1 MLRWAGRL
9 IGGAGLLF
17 VGVLAVQ
24 SCSSR
29 PAAPSPP
36 ADDLKPIVSVKELM
50 ESIVDPIADNI
61 FDAVAVDSTEKG
73 IVEHRPTTDEDWA
86 KVRQGAVTL
95 AEASNLLKM
104 HRPVAPSD
112 DPSHKND
119 PKGPELP
126 PAEIQK
132 RIDGDR
138 ARWNQHVDGLRDE
151 ALKVLDIV
159 KARDADGL
167 FKAGSN
173 LDAACENCHLEYWYP
188 GDKKAVLEDKKK
200 KVYYT
205 TPAPARR

>member
-1 MLRWAGRL
+1 MRRFPLSIRGSF
-9 IGGAGLLF
+9 LF
-17 VGVLAVQ
+17 FVSALALQ

-29 PAAPSPP
+29 PAAPAP
-36 ADDLKPIVSVKELM
+36 ADDLTPIISIKELM

-104 HRPVAPSD
+104 HRPVAPAD

-126 PAEIQK
+126 PVEIQK

-151 ALKVLDIV
+151 ALKVLEIV
-159 KARDADGL
+159 KARDADKL
-167 FKAGSN
+167 FKAGSD
-173 LDAACENCHLEYWYP
+173 LDAACERCHLEYWYP
-188 GDKKAVLEDKKK
+188 GDKKAVLEDQKKR
-200 KVYYT
+200 VYYT